1 MLEVPWDLHLE
12 SCVWNIEKKEKKD
25 DKQLSQENDLQK
37 LVQLHVQ
44 ERDVTVKEKILLKEK
59 RKEDRDIMLRL
70 VLIHDEETKWSWKRK
85 SFVTAGKTWPI
96 KWRRISYYF
105 KELKKRS
112 QDYLSKNERNIH
124 RKRAQTLS
132 KN

>member
-59 RKEDRDIMLRL
+59 RKEDRDIMLRK
-70 VLIHDEETKWSWKRK
+70 EKK
-85 SFVTAGKTWPI
+85 S
-96 KWRRISYYF
+96 
-105 KELKKRS
+105 
-112 QDYLSKNERNIH
+112 NERPAPGM
-124 RKRAQTLS
+124 RFQASFTG
-132 KN
+132 